1 MRAAACPRPT
11 RRVCCRTAAPC
22 GLEQAACAGAAGY
35 DEASQL
41 QLEAFN
47 HFWPWLADAL
57 PSCPAIPPVARAH
70 MITLA
75 DYGCSEGGNSAAQFK
90 RIKEALIKGGA
101 LESVR
106 ALPPG
111 RPGCGARAARSAE
124 RGRCAGARRA
134 DDAGHPERPADQQ
147 LGALRT
153 KLHPGRPRA
162 RRARQLRRL
171 ARAKVLLQRDGG
183 ARAPALAL
191 AAIEG
196 GRRGC

>member
-1 MRAAACPRPT
+1 VRAAARPRPIW
-11 RRVCCRTAAPC
+11 RACCRAAAPC

-75 DYGCSEGGNSAAQFK
+75 DYGCSEGGNSAAQFQ
-90 RIKEALIKGGA
+90 RIKEALVKGGA

-106 ALPPG
+106 ALPLSSPSCAAHTAH
-111 RPGCGARAARSAE
+111 RAERAPRRSAAR
-124 RGRCAGARRA
+124 RRCRSS
-134 DDAGHPERPADQQ
+134 
-147 LGALRT
+147 
-153 KLHPGRPRA
+153 
-162 RRARQLRRL
+162 
-171 ARAKVLLQRDGG
+171 
-183 ARAPALAL
+183 
-191 AAIEG
+191 
-196 GRRGC
+196 